1 MWAPPKSQAPIPA
14 ATALVEGKGRGGK
27 IGGSASDSKNYLLA
41 RRLTCVVGLE
51 ALRCT
56 RDGARKEGHE
66 IGLVI
71 LLFVLGGGNLH
82 HEQRHHGIRSIDLLH
97 DFKSLRSLGRVGAFT
112 VSGADVA
119 SQVVSFAL
127 VFALILPRWQPWGH
141 RVVDLGSLSWWR
153 SPGRVG
159 AFTVSGADV
168 APPQLGWV
176 ARRAAVILPRW

>member
-1 MWAPPKSQAPIPA
+1 MWSW
-14 ATALVEGKGRGGK
+14 GKDRRFLRK
-27 IGGSASDSKNYLLA
+27 HR
-41 RRLTCVVGLE
+41 RRLRFNLRPWRLRQWDQLDLRGDSVV
-51 ALRCT
+51 
-56 RDGARKEGHE
+56 D
-66 IGLVI
+66 
-71 LLFVLGGGNLH
+71 LGQWD
-82 HEQRHHGIRSIDLLH
+82 QRHHGIRSIDLLH

-127 VFALILPRWQPWGH
+127 VFALILPRWQPRGH

-176 ARRAAVILPRW
+176 ARRAAVKLPR